1 MKIEPVKN
9 KKKGGLPWILLLF
22 GLAPV
27 VMEQMIISKFRSR
40 FLHIFSS
47 KWIADQFWLTAKFV
61 VSQVSWLCS
70 ENVVN
75 TIFLARGSSA
85 TNWKTSN
92 TQFTAQA
99 PRFFHHLEKLRA
111 LHPVFWKCSTANS
124 GAKHRSHIFVFVK
137 SSWSANNRNEL
148 QVTKLAW

>member
-9 KKKGGLPWILLLF
+9 KKRGAYLEYYYYSDWHLF
-22 GLAPV
+22 LW
-27 VMEQMIISKFRSR
+27 
-40 FLHIFSS
+40 S
-47 KWIADQFWLTAKFV
+47 KWLYRSFDHDFYIFFRQNELQINFGWRQNSLFLRSAGSVLKM
-61 VSQVSWLCS
+61 SL
-70 ENVVN
+70 
-75 TIFLARGSSA
+75 ILFLARGSSA

-92 TQFTAQA
+92 IQFTTRSS
-99 PRFFHHLEKLRA
+99 PFFRA

>member
-9 KKKGGLPWILLLF
+9 KKGAYLEYYYYSDWHLF
-22 GLAPV
+22 LW
-27 VMEQMIISKFRSR
+27 
-40 FLHIFSS
+40 S
-47 KWIADQFWLTAKFV
+47 KWLYRSFDHDFYIFFRQNELQINFGWRQNSLFLRSAGSVLKM
-61 VSQVSWLCS
+61 SL
-70 ENVVN
+70 
-75 TIFLARGSSA
+75 ILFLARGSSA

-124 GAKHRSHIFVFVK
+124 GAKHRSHIFRFC
-137 SSWSANNRNEL
+137 
-148 QVTKLAW
+148 QVQLICEQPKRTSGD